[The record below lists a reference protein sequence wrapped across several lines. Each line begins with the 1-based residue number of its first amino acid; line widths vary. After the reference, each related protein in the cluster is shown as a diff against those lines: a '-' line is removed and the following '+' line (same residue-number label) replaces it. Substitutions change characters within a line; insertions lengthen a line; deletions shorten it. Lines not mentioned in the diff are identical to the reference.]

1 MVKNA
6 PLPTSKDFS
15 NYLARQLVDI
25 TTSVNENTLV
35 LFNSLDTI
43 QQVYTQIQSNQKF
56 QRSSLTL
63 LAQGIT
69 GTRGK
74 IKKRMQSEDGL
85 VVLGAASFWEGID
98 LPGDQLRLLVIA
110 RLPFDRPNTV
120 LQKAEEAVISS
131 EGKHPFYQ
139 STLPKAVLRLRQGI
153 GRLIRTPTD
162 YGAVIIYD
170 ARILTKSYGKTL
182 RKMLPSNLPQKE
194 LKDSEVAQELKD
206 FFDTQHKYL

>member
-1 MVKNA
+1 
-6 PLPTSKDFS
+6 
-15 NYLARQLVDI
+15 
-25 TTSVNENTLV
+25 
-35 LFNSLDTI
+35 
-43 QQVYTQIQSNQKF
+43 
-56 QRSSLTL
+56 
-63 LAQGIT
+63 
-69 GTRGK
+69 
-74 IKKRMQSEDGL
+74 MQSEDGL